1 MLKQYDPQTARQTI
15 LKRLPPDEMQVS
27 HRTLDSIAQL
37 FGEALTPEQ
46 AVSKILNDVRMNG
59 DSALR
64 KWTRTLDHI
73 DLAPAPVS
81 KALVQSALDS
91 ISAAQRAALEQAAA
105 RIEAF
110 HRRQPVTSWFTNEL
124 GGTLGQIIRPIQRVG
139 LYVPGG
145 TAPLPSTV
153 LMSVIPAR
161 VAGVK
166 EVVLVTPPNRSLADK
181 NPPINPMILAACA
194 IAGVDEIYPLGG
206 AQAIAALAYGTESIR
221 QWIKS
226 SVRGIY
232 SSRWQSDRSMAW
244 LELMGWRAQQR
255 QWSSQT
261 SSANPAW
268 VAADLLAQAEHDFLA
283 SAILLT
289 PSQELIEKVQVE
301 AARQIEE
308 CGRAEIIAASL
319 ENRGGVVLTRDL
331 DEAIQLANNYAPEHL
346 ALSVRDPWRW
356 VEKINNAG
364 GVFLGEH
371 SFEVLGDYLAGPSH
385 VMPTGGSARFASP
398 LNVLDFVKIISLIA
412 LDETTAQQ
420 ISSTAATI
428 AEVRKFGCP
437 QKRRADPHQG
447 VPYENT
453 NSISNHYRPIHPLSH
468 LKCCPPGWG
477 EARTRS
483 LNWTRTRILMGH
495 CPQYERHWGNWIFPI
510 STLTPKAAPY
520 EDHSKNLRVCPQS
533 IYWQAPARMS

>member
-15 LKRLPPDEMQVS
+15 LKRMPPEEMPVS
-27 HRTLDSIAQL
+27 QRVLDGIAQL
-37 FGEALTPEQ
+37 FGEAFAPEQ
-46 AVSKILNDVRMNG
+46 AVSKILKDVRMNG
-59 DSALR
+59 DTALR
-64 KWTRTLDHI
+64 KWTLTLDSL
-73 DLAPAPVS
+73 DLAPAPVLRDS
-81 KALVQSALDS
+81 IQSALDS
-91 ISAAQRAALEQAAA
+91 ISLSQRDALQQAAV

-110 HRRQPVTSWFTNEL
+110 HRSQPVTSWFTNEL

-166 EVVLVTPPNRSLADK
+166 EIVVVTPPNRSFADK

-194 IAGVDEIYPLGG
+194 IADVDEIYPLGG
-206 AQAIAALAYGTESIR
+206 AQAIAALAYGTETIR
-221 QWIKS
+221 
-226 SVRGIY
+226 SVDKIFGPGNLFVTLAKRQVYGVVGI
-232 SSRWQSDRSMAW
+232 DGLAGPT
-244 LELMGWRAQQR
+244 ETVVIADE
-255 QWSSQT
+255 
-261 SSANPAW
+261 SANPAW

-289 PSQELIEKVQVE
+289 PSQELIEKVQIE
-301 AARQIEE
+301 AAQQIEE

-364 GVFLGEH
+364 GVFLAEH

-398 LNVLDFVKIISLIA
+398 LNVLDFVKISSLIG
-412 LDETTAQQ
+412 LDGKTAQE

-428 AEVRKFGCP
+428 AEAEGLDAHKNAALIRL
-437 QKRRADPHQG
+437 R
-447 VPYENT
+447 
-453 NSISNHYRPIHPLSH
+453 
-468 LKCCPPGWG
+468 
-477 EARTRS
+477 EAR
-483 LNWTRTRILMGH
+483 
-495 CPQYERHWGNWIFPI
+495 
-510 STLTPKAAPY
+510 
-520 EDHSKNLRVCPQS
+520 
-533 IYWQAPARMS
+533 